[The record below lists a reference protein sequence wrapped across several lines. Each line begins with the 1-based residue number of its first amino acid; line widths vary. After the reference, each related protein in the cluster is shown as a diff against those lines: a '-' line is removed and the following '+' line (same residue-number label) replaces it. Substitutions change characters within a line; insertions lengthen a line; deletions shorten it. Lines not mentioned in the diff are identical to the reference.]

1 MKRKISPKD
10 ELNRLV
16 YVLMDDRDRWNE
28 IYENGTSDPFYCDG
42 ANLNLVRNHII
53 YGKRQI
59 KAFVTEH
66 PELTIPEEVN
76 SVFDPDEVPDNYM
89 ANPEKIIK
97 EAKESLALYERDE
110 NYLYLLSINRELSD
124 KEREK
129 TSISAVLGYHN
140 RLVNAIANNDLVL
153 MRLHRK
159 GSTFQES
166 FKTCAEK
173 VKKCISERK
182 DDEQENVQLSLF
194 E

>member
-16 YVLMDDRDRWNE
+16 CELMDDRDRWNE

-42 ANLNLVRNHII
+42 VNLNFVRNHIHFA
-53 YGKRQI
+53 KRKI
-59 KAFVTEH
+59 EKLVEEH
-66 PELTIPEEVN
+66 KELSFPEEYEKIEI
-76 SVFDPDEVPDNYM
+76 PQEVSNDYM

-97 EAKESLALYERDE
+97 EAKESLGLYERDE

-140 RLVNAIANNDLVL
+140 RLVEAIANNDLVL

>member
-42 ANLNLVRNHII
+42 TNLNLVRNHII

-140 RLVNAIANNDLVL
+140 RLVKAIANNDLVL
-153 MRLHRK
+153 IRQH
-159 GSTFQES
+159 
-166 FKTCAEK
+166 
-173 VKKCISERK
+173 ISRI
-182 DDEQENVQLSLF
+182 V
-194 E
+194 

>member
-16 YVLMDDRDRWNE
+16 YELMDDRDRWNE

-97 EAKESLALYERDE
+97 EAKESLALMSATKIIFIFYQSTGNCLTR
-110 NYLYLLSINRELSD
+110 
-124 KEREK
+124 KEKKHQYRQFW
-129 TSISAVLGYHN
+129 
-140 RLVNAIANNDLVL
+140 AIITAWL
-153 MRLHRK
+153 RQ
-159 GSTFQES
+159 SQIT
-166 FKTCAEK
+166 
-173 VKKCISERK
+173 I
-182 DDEQENVQLSLF
+182 
-194 E
+194 